1 MAKTKFYIFIFALIG
16 LGIAACK
23 KDDEPTTIPELHTN
37 YFSVA
42 EGRFVIYDAIEI
54 FHDDDLG
61 VHDTITYQL
70 KTVIGQTYIDNTGRE
85 GREFERYKS
94 NDQGATWVFSDTWAA
109 FLSTTNAELVEENQ
123 RKVKLVF
130 APTSSKQWDIN
141 AHNSLPAQYAI
152 YDHIH
157 ELTTLGANSFDSTV
171 TVVQSDLISLVD
183 FKKQREVYAK
193 NVGMIQK
200 YSKDLV
206 IENFDTLNPKS
217 GKEIFYNL
225 VSFGFE

>member
-1 MAKTKFYIFIFALIG
+1 MVPQVSVFGMSLWIIIKNKLSLLG
-16 LGIAACK
+16 LRLE
-23 KDDEPTTIPELHTN
+23 D
-37 YFSVA
+37 
-42 EGRFVIYDAIEI
+42 
-54 FHDDDLG
+54 
-61 VHDTITYQL
+61 
-70 KTVIGQTYIDNTGRE
+70 
-85 GREFERYKS
+85 
-94 NDQGATWVFSDTWAA
+94 
-109 FLSTTNAELVEENQ
+109 Q

-141 AHNSLPAQYAI
+141 AYNSLTAQFAS

-171 TVVQSDLISLVD
+171 TVIQADFISLVD

-206 IENFDTLNPKS
+206 IENFDTLHPKS
-217 GKEIFYNL
+217 GQEIFYNL

>member
-1 MAKTKFYIFIFALIG
+1 M
-16 LGIAACK
+16 
-23 KDDEPTTIPELHTN
+23 
-37 YFSVA
+37 
-42 EGRFVIYDAIEI
+42 
-54 FHDDDLG
+54 
-61 VHDTITYQL
+61 
-70 KTVIGQTYIDNTGRE
+70 
-85 GREFERYKS
+85 
-94 NDQGATWVFSDTWAA
+94 
-109 FLSTTNAELVEENQ
+109 
-123 RKVKLVF
+123 
-130 APTSSKQWDIN
+130 
-141 AHNSLPAQYAI
+141 PAQYAI

-217 GKEIFYNL
+217 GMEIFYNL